1 MCRPVQ
7 YGSVV
12 YRGQIIVHKESQIE
26 NIHQLRNKTFAYVD
40 RYSGSGFYFPNLLFY
55 ENKIEPL
62 SYFSEVVFSHSHK
75 RSILGVLN
83 RNFDAAAVFSVNL
96 LESEGESY
104 PETDALRVIARTAP
118 IPNDPL
124 VVRKDLDA
132 DLKTGLSRAMLSMHR
147 DEYGKEYLKTLFK
160 LRGTE
165 KFVSEEEVE
174 KIIARE
180 R

>member
-1 MCRPVQ
+1 
-7 YGSVV
+7 
-12 YRGQIIVHKESQIE
+12 
-26 NIHQLRNKTFAYVD
+26 
-40 RYSGSGFYFPNLLFY
+40 
-55 ENKIEPL
+55 
-62 SYFSEVVFSHSHK
+62 
-75 RSILGVLN
+75 VLN